1 MEGMRPMAAQWKAA
15 KDQGPRMKLPK
26 EMKLE
31 TEEEER
37 GLRC

>member
-1 MEGMRPMAAQWKAA
+1 MWPTAARWKAA
-15 KDQGPRMKLPK
+15 KDQEPRMKLLK

-37 GLRC
+37 GLRCWE